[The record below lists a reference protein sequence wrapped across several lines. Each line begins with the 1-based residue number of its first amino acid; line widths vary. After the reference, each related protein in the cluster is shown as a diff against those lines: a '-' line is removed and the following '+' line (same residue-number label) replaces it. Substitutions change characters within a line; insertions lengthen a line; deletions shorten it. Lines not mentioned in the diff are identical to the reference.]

1 MPWWVSSTTFP
12 VSYHQLTLLQYLA
25 EAHFEPPIEFLDL
38 FLPVNISSAS
48 RAQAFL
54 WMVYRYLSPPDTE
67 NPFDDEYSRAHPGKA
82 PRLLTISREEML
94 QENQDPED
102 EVDWGRRM
110 SQMRSKFLKE
120 LVDEMEAEK
129 RRKKNPPPPPPPQSS
144 SFSTTMLS
152 SSCAFPAIIVI
163 AHRHFSRPGAR
174 TTEEVQH
181 RHNVRRPLQPW
192 IVALA

>member
-1 MPWWVSSTTFP
+1 M
-12 VSYHQLTLLQYLA
+12 
-25 EAHFEPPIEFLDL
+25 

-102 EVDWGRRM
+102 EIDWGKRM

-144 SFSTTMLS
+144 SFSTTTLS
-152 SSCAFPAIIVI
+152 SPCTPTVFAVAF
-163 AHRHFSRPGAR
+163 S
-174 TTEEVQH
+174 
-181 RHNVRRPLQPW
+181 
-192 IVALA
+192 